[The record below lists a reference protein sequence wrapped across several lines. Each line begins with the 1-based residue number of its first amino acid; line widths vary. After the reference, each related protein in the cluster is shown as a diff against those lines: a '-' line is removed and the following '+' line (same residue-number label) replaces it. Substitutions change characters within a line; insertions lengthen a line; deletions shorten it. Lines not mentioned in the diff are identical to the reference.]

1 MSHIFDNALITIGE
15 GSDFNITWVDDFAIL
30 RDIETLLESA
40 SVSSGNVSKAAL
52 LNVLN
57 PELRYCVDRCD
68 SSIESVSELIEA
80 FTFLEATILHN
91 RQMHASLNQKINI
104 NESGFVLI
112 PLKTSHYIIKR
123 VYFNNIVILNPINI
137 IIKKFCRVIV
147 TSPN

>member
-40 SVSSGNVSKAAL
+40 SISSGNVSKDSL

-68 SSIESVSELIEA
+68 SQIQSVSELIEA
-80 FTFLEATILHN
+80 FTFLEATIFHN
-91 RQMHASLNQKINI
+91 RQMHASLHQKIKI
-104 NESGFVLI
+104 KSGKYEEFILFLSCLRDALSTLYDDKVVTQTVTKNE
-112 PLKTSHYIIKR
+112 PA
-123 VYFNNIVILNPINI
+123 
-137 IIKKFCRVIV
+137 
-147 TSPN
+147 